1 MKKSILIILA
11 ILVVCAV
18 QAQLPKL
25 PSKAD
30 MTKAQQSVKSETAG
44 VTDQAN
50 PGGLISTLTNNIS
63 DTAFTD
69 SFKKNKSGFLSSLSN
84 VKDASSAGKALQTLQ
99 GGLLPSA
106 MSKGWATIRDK
117 WIKDAGTASTLKSFA
132 GSAGTLE
139 SNISDKF
146 FKSSWVKAHPAWEAG
161 LKALSK

>member
-1 MKKSILIILA
+1 MKKSIA
-11 ILVVCAV
+11 FLVVILFVSIV

-25 PSKAD
+25 PTKAD
-30 MTKAQQSVKSETAG
+30 LSKAQQSVKSETAT
-44 VTDQAN
+44 VTDQVN
-50 PGGLISTLTNNIS
+50 PGSLISTLTNNIS

-69 SFKKNKSGFLSSLSN
+69 SFKKNKGSFLSSISS
-84 VKDASSAGKALQTLQ
+84 VKDAAGAGKALQTLQ

-106 MSKGWATIRDK
+106 MIKGWASIKDK

-132 GSAGTLE
+132 GSAGILE

-146 FKSSWVKAHPAWEAG
+146 FKSSWIKAHPAWEAG